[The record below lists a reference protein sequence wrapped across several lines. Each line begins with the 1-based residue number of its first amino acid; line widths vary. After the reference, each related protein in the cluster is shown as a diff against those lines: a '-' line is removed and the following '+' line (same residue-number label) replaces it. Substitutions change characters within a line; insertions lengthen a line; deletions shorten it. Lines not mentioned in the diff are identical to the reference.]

1 MLFFKCKNCYREVD
15 IIFRKYNFE
24 KGLKFSIRKFSVGIA
39 SVAIGS
45 LLFISPQVL
54 ADETTSVTS
63 ATTPTGVTAT
73 DANLVNP
80 NNSTPTSTNRSA
92 TSTQGSNLSNTS
104 EIIKPATLAA
114 TSPTT
119 DNAAPSVD
127 KRTYATSGDWT
138 LQNPYA
144 DSVRN
149 KNISPSVRDES
160 FKSAET
166 TVVRDDNSTV
176 KVTATI
182 TPVEGNDEGSGIL
195 TNGGNQSE
203 YKATSE
209 MFVGNVDPAKIPALG
224 VYTQP
229 GRTEGGSKLSDK
241 LNFNG
246 KAPST
251 ILTLKFDKAVT
262 DPIIDLSGVG
272 GNARLS
278 FTETVMENGKIV
290 EKFDYARG
298 SYNSTFFE
306 LITPG
311 ISLEKASSGVNLT
324 VTANTVDVTDKNTF
338 NESVV
343 NPSDEDF
350 VNGPDRTPDAVPA
363 GTGSIRLKGTFTE
376 ASFKLYHQAVPF
388 TAFSKEKYH
397 TGDGYYN
404 SIANVRPTVVKPDS
418 INGLNKHASD
428 VIDDKISDNN
438 DISNDD
444 LLRLSVRLQN
454 PRGSVV
460 VNYID
465 TEGNI
470 IGTEYKDTTD
480 AIPGTHYNTAE
491 SSGDL
496 NSDATV
502 ERPSTITKDG
512 KVYELVAENIT
523 VPVGKVNSDGTLAT
537 NGSSFNYGT
546 DAASG
551 EVAEGTKSV
560 TYVYSIK
567 QESKGNVHA
576 RYVILG
582 TETEL
587 ASAKTVKSEAPIDEA
602 YSDKAPATLEKDG
615 KLYEFVHVRDNKG
628 DAPADGKVT
637 EQDQTITYEYKLKKD
652 DSEAVGNVVIN
663 YVDETGNV
671 IKKPILDTHESKVG
685 TPYDTTDYKFAE
697 IKFNGKIYKLVS
709 AKTMGNEFG
718 KVTEGT
724 TEVTY
729 VYRESVKST
738 LPKETGISIPSESES
753 PKFIS
758 TQTTENRPNKGV
770 LTSSKNPTN
779 KSVLPTTGEESNRI
793 LGVVGITL
801 VATTATLAASSLKR
815 RKN

>member
-1 MLFFKCKNCYREVD
+1 
-15 IIFRKYNFE
+15 FE
-24 KGLKFSIRKFSVGIA
+24 KGLKFSIRKFSVGVA

-73 DANLVNP
+73 DANLVTS

-119 DNAAPSVD
+119 DNVAPSVD

-182 TPVEGNDEGSGIL
+182 TPVPGNDEGSGVL

-272 GNARLS
+272 GNAHLS
-278 FTETVMENGKIV
+278 FTETTNENGRIV
-290 EKFDYARG
+290 EKIDYARG

-343 NPSDEDF
+343 NPSDADF
-350 VNGPDRTPDAVPA
+350 VNGLDRTPDAVPA

-376 ASFKLYHQAVPF
+376 VSFKLYHQAVPF

-404 SIANVRPTVVKPDS
+404 STANIRPTVVKPDS

-480 AIPGTHYNTAE
+480 AILGTHYNTAE

-496 NSDATV
+496 SSDATV
-502 ERPSTITKDG
+502 ERPFTITKDG

-537 NGSSFNYGT
+537 NGGSFNYGT

-587 ASAKTVKSEAPIDEA
+587 ASVKTVKSEAPIDEA
-602 YSDKAPATLEKDG
+602 YSDRAPATLEKDG

-652 DSEAVGNVVIN
+652 ESEAVGNVVIN

-738 LPKETGISIPSESES
+738 LPKEMGISIPSESES

-770 LTSSKNPTN
+770 LTSSKKPTN
-779 KSVLPTTGEESNRI
+779 KSVLPTTGEESNRT

>member
-1 MLFFKCKNCYREVD
+1 M
-15 IIFRKYNFE
+15 FRKYNFE

-290 EKFDYARG
+290 KKFDYARG

-615 KLYEFVHVRDNKG
+615 KLYEFVHVRDN
-628 DAPADGKVT
+628 
-637 EQDQTITYEYKLKKD
+637 
-652 DSEAVGNVVIN
+652 
-663 YVDETGNV
+663 
-671 IKKPILDTHESKVG
+671 
-685 TPYDTTDYKFAE
+685 
-697 IKFNGKIYKLVS
+697 
-709 AKTMGNEFG
+709 
-718 KVTEGT
+718 
-724 TEVTY
+724 
-729 VYRESVKST
+729 
-738 LPKETGISIPSESES
+738 
-753 PKFIS
+753 
-758 TQTTENRPNKGV
+758 
-770 LTSSKNPTN
+770 
-779 KSVLPTTGEESNRI
+779 
-793 LGVVGITL
+793 
-801 VATTATLAASSLKR
+801 
-815 RKN
+815 

>member
-1 MLFFKCKNCYREVD
+1 M
-15 IIFRKYNFE
+15 FRKYNFE
-24 KGLKFSIRKFSVGIA
+24 KGLKFSIRKFSVGVA

-63 ATTPTGVTAT
+63 VTTPTGVTAT
-73 DANLVNP
+73 DANLVTS

-119 DNAAPSVD
+119 DNVAPSVD

-182 TPVEGNDEGSGIL
+182 TPVPGNDEGSGVL

-272 GNARLS
+272 GNAHLS
-278 FTETVMENGKIV
+278 FTETTNENGRIV
-290 EKFDYARG
+290 EKIDYARG

-343 NPSDEDF
+343 NPSDADF
-350 VNGPDRTPDAVPA
+350 VNGLDRTPDAVPA

-376 ASFKLYHQAVPF
+376 VSFKLYHQAVPF

-404 SIANVRPTVVKPDS
+404 STANIRPTVVKPDS

-480 AIPGTHYNTAE
+480 AILGTHYNTAE

-496 NSDATV
+496 SSDATV
-502 ERPSTITKDG
+502 ERPFTITKDG

-537 NGSSFNYGT
+537 NGGSFNYGT

-587 ASAKTVKSEAPIDEA
+587 ASVKTVKSEAPIDEA
-602 YSDKAPATLEKDG
+602 YSDRAPATLEKDG

-652 DSEAVGNVVIN
+652 ESEAVGNVVIN

-738 LPKETGISIPSESES
+738 LPKEMGISIPSESES

-770 LTSSKNPTN
+770 LTSSKKPTN
-779 KSVLPTTGEESNRI
+779 KSVLPTTGEESNRT

>member
-1 MLFFKCKNCYREVD
+1 M
-15 IIFRKYNFE
+15 FRKYNFE

-480 AIPGTHYNTAE
+480 AIPGTYYNTAE

>member
-1 MLFFKCKNCYREVD
+1 
-15 IIFRKYNFE
+15 
-24 KGLKFSIRKFSVGIA
+24 GLKFSIRKFSVGIA

-63 ATTPTGVTAT
+63 ATTPTGVTTT

-428 VIDDKISDNN
+428 VIDYKISDNN